1 MKKFKP
7 FIKPLIMLTLGIV
20 LIILF
25 KDKYVEFF
33 TPKKNTN
40 DFKIEYTTDYITSD
54 DDLLYNIN
62 EAIDSYIIIRAYKK
76 LTDFIVYKKEEIQ
89 IEEKGI
95 NENSVIVLM
104 INHNTYNSNI
114 TFNID
119 DKSYII
125 TTTKNKDNLNI
136 NVKEKQE

>member
-1 MKKFKP
+1 MKKFKS

-20 LIILF
+20 LIIIF

-40 DFKIEYTTDYITSD
+40 DFTVEYTTDYITD
-54 DDLLYNIN
+54 DGDLLYNIN
-62 EAIDSYIIIRAYKK
+62 EQIDSYIIIRVYKK
-76 LTDFIVYKKEEIQ
+76 LTDFKVLSNEDIQ
-89 IEEKGI
+89 IEKKDI
-95 NENSVIVLM
+95 RENSVIVLM
-104 INHNTYNSNI
+104 INHNIYNSSI

-125 TTTKNKDNLNI
+125 TTAKKKDNLTI
-136 NVKEKQE
+136 NVEEK

>member
-1 MKKFKP
+1 MKKFKS

-40 DFKIEYTTDYITSD
+40 DFTVEYTTDYITD
-54 DDLLYNIN
+54 DGDLLYNIN
-62 EAIDSYIIIRAYKK
+62 EQIDSYIIIRVYKK
-76 LTDFIVYKKEEIQ
+76 LTDFKVLSNEDIQ
-89 IEEKGI
+89 IEKKDI
-95 NENSVIVLM
+95 RENSVIVLM
-104 INHNTYNSNI
+104 INHNIYNSNI

-119 DKSYII
+119 DKSYVV
-125 TTTKNKDNLNI
+125 TTTKNKDKLTI
-136 NVKEKQE
+136 EVEEK